1 MKIAADLPRRFAAL
15 LLFGLLSAA
24 IIVTARNEDQAS
36 GSPKKR
42 SDIALQQAVTANM
55 NAPQLRRF
63 ARDIALS
70 DPMHAIGF
78 FLEVMALDL
87 DKATSMDN
95 RHTLIA
101 EASRRQPSFAAPR
114 IWLTADDIRNERY
127 PEAING
133 ADTVMRLNGD
143 FRTLLI
149 PILVPLLNN
158 DKAYPLLE
166 AKLNGF
172 PIWRTEFLV
181 EAIKSDDSANRVET
195 LLRQNPPSR
204 YGAAMAI
211 ERSAY
216 LRALVA
222 KGEAQRAY
230 ALWKKFVPQ
239 QKSGAITDGDFKT
252 RNTIPPF
259 AWVFASDEYS
269 YAEKVTTPES
279 AEVVVRA
286 HHSGDGKIALL
297 SQLIGLQP
305 GTHRFSITAR
315 DGGLAKPEAFFW
327 RVRCA
332 DVAEPLASQSLGALG
347 GDWQTVQMT
356 VTIAEDDCALQTFS
370 LEAVDNDGDEAE
382 IEIRKV
388 EAR

>member
-1 MKIAADLPRRFAAL
+1 MKIAADLPRRFAAI
-15 LLFGLLSAA
+15 LLFGLLSVA
-24 IIVTARNEDQAS
+24 IVATARNEGLAS

-42 SDIALQQAVTANM
+42 SDVALQQAVTANM
-55 NAPQLRRF
+55 SAPQLRRF
-63 ARDIALS
+63 ARDIALR

-87 DKATSMDN
+87 DGATSMDN

-114 IWLTADDIRNERY
+114 IWMTADDIRNERY

-133 ADTVMRLNGD
+133 ADTVMRLNGE

-149 PILVPLLNN
+149 PILVPLLGN

-181 EAIKSDDSANRVET
+181 EAIKNDVSANRLEK
-195 LLRQNPPSR
+195 LLLQNPPPR
-204 YGAAMAI
+204 YGGAMAI

-216 LRALVA
+216 LKALVA
-222 KGEAQRAY
+222 RGEAQRAY
-230 ALWKKFVPQ
+230 ALWQKFVPQ
-239 QKSGAITDGDFKT
+239 QKSSAIADGDFKT
-252 RNTIPPF
+252 KNTILPF

-269 YAEKVTTPES
+269 YAEKVTALES
-279 AEVVVRA
+279 GEGVVRA

-297 SQLIGLQP
+297 SQLIALQP
-305 GTHRFSITAR
+305 GTHRFTITAR

-327 RVRCA
+327 RVRCS
-332 DVAEPLASQSLGALG
+332 DMSEPLASQSMGALG
-347 GDWQTVQMT
+347 GDWQNVQMT
-356 VTIAEDDCALQTFS
+356 VTVPEADCALQTLT